1 MKTRQELL
9 LDFMLELS
17 SNPAMVEDRKDD
29 KARARDI
36 FLLACELTEKYL
48 GVY

>member
-1 MKTRQELL
+1 MKTRQELI

-29 KARARDI
+29 KTCSRDV
-36 FLLACELTEKYL
+36 FL
-48 GVY
+48 